1 MLLTP
6 AITKKLIKTMYSDTA
21 TDQSLLFIVT
31 YFRTNTELSVEVKT
45 ICTVI
50 LGSGAESRS

>member
-1 MLLTP
+1 
-6 AITKKLIKTMYSDTA
+6 MYSDTA